1 MVQHSLSR
9 RMHSQVALEDI
20 GEVAIAP
27 YRPGQKFFSAADVVV
42 QNGSGEELMR
52 MKAVTRPGVF
62 RQNILES
69 RDALIQV
76 QAALAT
82 IQARGDG

>member
-1 MVQHSLSR
+1 
-9 RMHSQVALEDI
+9 MHSQVALENI
-20 GEVAIAP
+20 SEVAVAP
-27 YRPGQKFFSAADVVV
+27 YRPGQEFFLAADVVL
-42 QNGSGEELMR
+42 QDSAGEELMR
-52 MKAVTRPGVF
+52 MEAVTRPGVF

-82 IQARGDG
+82 IQARGDD

>member
-1 MVQHSLSR
+1 
-9 RMHSQVALEDI
+9 
-20 GEVAIAP
+20 
-27 YRPGQKFFSAADVVV
+27 
-42 QNGSGEELMR
+42 MR
-52 MKAVTRPGVF
+52 MEAVTRPGVF

-82 IQARGDG
+82 IQARGDD